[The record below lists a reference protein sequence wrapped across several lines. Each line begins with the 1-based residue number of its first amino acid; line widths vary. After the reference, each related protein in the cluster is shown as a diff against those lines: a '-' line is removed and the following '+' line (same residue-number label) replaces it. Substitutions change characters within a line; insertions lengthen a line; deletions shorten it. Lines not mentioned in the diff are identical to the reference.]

1 MIGKVFAFCLFAFVI
16 GGAGLYQASRKTAP
30 SIRRHRWT
38 KFITYFC
45 IVHIVLL
52 CALLGP
58 RVLAVLILLIL
69 LIGAFELYRVLHSVS
84 GGRLLFRTGV
94 SAGYVLLG
102 MALLLFFSLSTKEM
116 AVFVYLVVATFDGF
130 SQVAG
135 NLFGRHPFARK
146 ISPGKTVEGTLGG
159 LVLAAAMAVLLHPLV
174 SLSAAQS
181 LAACGWIVAAGFSG
195 DLLASWVKRA
205 SGAKDFGRILPGHG
219 GVLDR
224 FDSLLVAG
232 PAALFLLHPPK
243 F

>member
-1 MIGKVFAFCLFAFVI
+1 MTGKVFGLCLLAFLIA
-16 GGAGLYQASRKTAP
+16 GAGLYQANRKAGP
-30 SIRRHRWT
+30 SIRRDRWT

-58 RVLAVLILLIL
+58 RVLAALMLLIL
-69 LIGAFELYRVLHSVS
+69 VIGAFELYRVLHSVR
-84 GGRLLFRTGV
+84 GDRVLFRTAV
-94 SAGYVLLG
+94 CVGYVFLSA
-102 MALLLFFSLSTKEM
+102 ALLLFFSHSTKEM
-116 AVFVYLVVATFDGF
+116 AVFVYLVVGAFDGF

-135 NLFGRHPFARK
+135 NLFGRHTLARR
-146 ISPGKTVEGTLGG
+146 ISPSKTVEGTVGG
-159 LVLAAAMAVLLHPLV
+159 LVFAAAMAILLRPLAG
-174 SLSAAQS
+174 LSAAQS

-205 SGAKDFGRILPGHG
+205 GGVKDFGRILPGHG

-224 FDSLLVAG
+224 FDSLLFAG
-232 PAALFLLHPPK
+232 PAALLLLYPPK

>member
-1 MIGKVFAFCLFAFVI
+1 MIGRVFAFCLLAFLI
-16 GGAGLYQASRKTAP
+16 GGAGLHQANRKVAP
-30 SIRRHRWT
+30 PLRRERWT

-52 CALLGP
+52 CALAGP
-58 RVLAVLILLIL
+58 RVLAGLMLLIL
-69 LIGAFELYRVLHSVS
+69 LIGAIELYRVLHSAS
-84 GGRLLFRTGV
+84 GDRVLFRTGIC
-94 SAGYVLLG
+94 AGYAVLG
-102 MALLLFFSLSTKEM
+102 AALLLFFLHSTKET
-116 AVFVYLVVATFDGF
+116 AVFVYLVVGTFDGF

-135 NLFGRHPFARK
+135 NLFGKHPLARE

-159 LVLAAAMAVLLHPLV
+159 LVLAAAMAVLLHPLTG
-174 SLSAAQS
+174 LSVAQS

-205 SGAKDFGRILPGHG
+205 SGVKDFGRILPGHG

-224 FDSLLVAG
+224 FDSLLLAG
-232 PAALFLLHPPK
+232 PAALLLLHPPK